1 MSSSLSGPFLLDV
14 MCGKLATYLRFCG
27 YDAAY
32 ALDREVEAD
41 DAILAMAR
49 EEDRRLLTRDVALA
63 ERAGDRGFLLHDRD
77 VEGQL
82 RELAAVELDLTLD
95 ERPARCGM
103 CNGPVE
109 RVPADASVPEYARD
123 PEETAVWRCRACG
136 QHFWKGTHWW
146 QVKET
151 LAEL

>member
-1 MSSSLSGPFLLDV
+1 MTTALSAPFLLDV

-32 ALDREVEAD
+32 ALDRGVEAD
-41 DAILAMAR
+41 DALVAMAR

-82 RELAAVELDLTLD
+82 RELAAAGLELTLD
-95 ERPARCGM
+95 EQPARCGA

-123 PEETAVWRCRACG
+123 PGETAMWRCRACG
-136 QHFWKGTHWW
+136 QHFWKGSHWRR
-146 QVKET
+146 VEET
-151 LAEL
+151 LAEI

>member
-1 MSSSLSGPFLLDV
+1 VSSSLSDPFLLDV

-32 ALDREVEAD
+32 ALDREVETD
-41 DAILAMAR
+41 DAILAMAC

-82 RELAAVELDLTLD
+82 RELAAAGLDLTLD
-95 ERPARCGM
+95 ERPARCGV

-123 PEETAVWRCRACG
+123 PGETAVWRCRTCE
-136 QHFWKGTHWW
+136 QHFWKGSHWRR
-146 QVKET
+146 VKET

>member
-1 MSSSLSGPFLLDV
+1 MSPSLSGPFLLDV

-32 ALDREVEAD
+32 ALDREVETD

-77 VEGQL
+77 VEDQL
-82 RELAAVELDLTLD
+82 RELAAAGLDLTLD
-95 ERPARCGM
+95 ERPARCGV
-103 CNGPVE
+103 CNGPVK

-123 PEETAVWRCRACG
+123 PDETAVWRCRTCG
-136 QHFWKGTHWW
+136 QHFWKGSHWR
-146 QVKET
+146 QVEET